1 MRRRDG
7 EDGAELHESRVM
19 GGADRALVVVGA
31 VFGVALLSAGVASA
45 ADPVQLKSRLGDWC
59 LDGPNGNAP
68 TMVNP
73 CNGSKSQLWVFNFAG
88 QIESVAFPGACVSIT
103 DAADTTPVVLST
115 CQTNANN
122 ARWNLQANGQVM
134 SALGP
139 CLNVNGGVANPGT
152 PVIAYHCIADVA
164 DEQWDSVS

>member
-1 MRRRDG
+1 M
-7 EDGAELHESRVM
+7 HESRLM
-19 GGADRALVVVGA
+19 GGVRRARVVVGA

-45 ADPVQLKSRLGDWC
+45 ADPVSLKSRLGNWC
-59 LDGPNGNAP
+59 FDAPNGNNTA

-73 CNGSKSQLWVFNFAG
+73 CDGSKSQLWDFNSAG
-88 QIESVAFPGACVSIT
+88 QIESVAFPGHCVSIS
-103 DAADTTPVVLST
+103 DALDTTPVTLST

-122 ARWNLQANGQVM
+122 ALWNHQTNGQVT

-139 CLNVNGGVANPGT
+139 CLNINGGVANPGT

-164 DEQWDSVS
+164 DEQWDSVP